1 MERIKHIEGM
11 VSDLTTKIVDENK
24 SEFAKHGYLL
34 EARLESADTD
44 EIYEAQSFIFLSTGS
59 EEVME
64 IFPID
69 IVFIQKGNDPLL
81 WVDENNLSDLEK
93 ELRAEIT
100 RWIDK
105 YVRNRQAVR
114 E

>member
-1 MERIKHIEGM
+1 MERIKHIEEM
-11 VSDLTTKIVDENK
+11 VSDLTAKTVDENK

-44 EIYEAQSFIFLSTGS
+44 EIYEAQSFIFLSTGA
-59 EEVME
+59 EDVIE

-81 WVDENNLSDLEK
+81 WVDENNLSNVEK
-93 ELRAEIT
+93 ELHEEIA
-100 RWIDK
+100 RWLDK
-105 YVRNRQAVR
+105 YVRSQQVVH